1 LGTSAAKDKIVNEL
15 EALSAKR
22 LTPCLFLDI
31 EETADYLFALSPTKF
46 LKYFGKTSLSE
57 A

>member
-15 EALSAKR
+15 EALGAKR
-22 LTPCLFLDI
+22 LTPCLSLVI
-31 EETADYLFALSPTKF
+31 EETADYLLALSPTEF
-46 LKYFGKTSLSE
+46 LKYYGKASLSE